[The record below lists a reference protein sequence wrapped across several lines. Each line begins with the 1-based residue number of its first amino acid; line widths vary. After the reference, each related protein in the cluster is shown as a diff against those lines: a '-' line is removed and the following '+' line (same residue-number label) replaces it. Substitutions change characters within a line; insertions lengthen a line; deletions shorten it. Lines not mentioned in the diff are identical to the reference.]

1 MALGFPVTQTDMNSR
16 VGQLAVAVRDVL
28 TIDVPKVKAT
38 VDGMNDAALTA
49 LGYTAAE
56 ITLLRAV
63 VVDLDNLRKVA
74 TGAQAQPAAS
84 NFLFNSAKVTGLV

>member
-1 MALGFPVTQTDMNSR
+1 MALGFPVTQTDMNQR

-38 VDGMNDAALTA
+38 VDSLNDAALTA
-49 LGYTAAE
+49 LGYTAAD

-63 VVDLDNLRKVA
+63 VVDLDNLRLTA
-74 TGAQAQPAAS
+74 TGQRAQSPAS